1 MPGGCSRCSP
11 TRPRGSSRSEDIK
24 NRSIKLADLGFYNG
38 DGAGDVFTVDSPEL
52 TLPPGADI
60 VDVAGNAGLTAR
72 CPSGT
77 RVVGTG
83 FNSSVGVASFVKSY
97 ELFVGTYMFN
107 PTSIPIK
114 VSVQAICT
122 YGWKGDL
129 TALALR
135 DDYKRDL
142 AEAGQR

>member
-1 MPGGCSRCSP
+1 MTLIACVITALLIGGG
-11 TRPRGSSRSEDIK
+11 TATASSLITGAKIKDNSITGKDIK

-97 ELFVGTYMFN
+97 ELFV
-107 PTSIPIK
+107 
-114 VSVQAICT
+114 
-122 YGWKGDL
+122 
-129 TALALR
+129 
-135 DDYKRDL
+135 
-142 AEAGQR
+142 

>member
-1 MPGGCSRCSP
+1 MIILEQFHGVSGGN
-11 TRPRGSSRSEDIK
+11 T
-24 NRSIKLADLGFYNG
+24 
-38 DGAGDVFTVDSPEL
+38 DGAEPIIPVIPD
-52 TLPPGADI
+52 
-60 VDVAGNAGLTAR
+60 
-72 CPSGT
+72 
-77 RVVGTG
+77 
-83 FNSSVGVASFVKSY
+83 
-97 ELFVGTYMFN
+97 
-107 PTSIPIK
+107 PIK